1 MSGPKYERMI
11 LEMIE
16 AELQAVRNERSE
28 ILKNALLRISDEIEN
43 LKRECLQLQ
52 EHRSEMLHE
61 IEELE
66 RKAVAEI
73 TDSDGDK
80 LPSNIELAKLYNQ
93 KLREKTQ
100 EILDRAIQELEKEEQ
115 RVSSTAASEGR
126 SHEAQGL
133 ADKLSEGDSREYS
146 FFSTEMVED
155 LLNSKERDS
164 KSNTTA
170 KGSPVEPR
178 PSEKADKPSPDNLL
192 ESAKSYLD
200 EINLLLANE
209 GLGAKRKRVL
219 TELASEILQ
228 GADALRQD
236 GRNSVPLQNA
246 VSQASFLIDEAKTH
260 CTSMRS
266 LYYDCQIQAA

>member
-1 MSGPKYERMI
+1 
-11 LEMIE
+11 MIE